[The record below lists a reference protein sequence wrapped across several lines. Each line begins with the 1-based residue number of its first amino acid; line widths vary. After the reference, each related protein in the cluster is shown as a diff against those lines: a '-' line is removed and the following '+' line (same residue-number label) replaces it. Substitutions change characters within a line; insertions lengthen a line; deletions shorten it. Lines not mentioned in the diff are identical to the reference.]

1 MEAINSFRELF
12 FEVWNQGVFGLNAT
26 DIIVGIIIFLIFYIL
41 RRLFARFVIRKLT
54 KIVNRTSNKI
64 DNTVVEVIEG
74 PLKFLPIV
82 LGFFIATS
90 YIEISIEVQNFVD
103 LVNRT
108 LITIFI
114 FWLLHQLVIPFS
126 YIIKNFEDKLSKPLV
141 NWTLK
146 GLEIII
152 IVLGIVAVL
161 ELWGIKVGPVIA
173 GLGLFG
179 VAVALGAQDLFKN
192 LISGIMILMEKRFTI
207 GDVILVSNE
216 VEGVVEQIGFRS
228 TLVRRFDSTPVMI
241 PNYKFAEQSV
251 TNYSRRHHRRIRW
264 LVGLEYKTSIDQLKN
279 IRDKITKLVKDNKD
293 FAKNENSGFFVR
305 IDSFSD
311 SSIDMLVQVF
321 TVTNDW
327 SEFLRIKE
335 ELAVSIIEIV
345 ESNKAGFA
353 AVSLNISTQLLYY
366 LLFKQSWFCNCII
379 EHVDTSAIQSAIQTK
394 PDLQLYH

>member
-1 MEAINSFRELF
+1 MEAINSFKELF
-12 FEVWNQGVFGLNAT
+12 LEVWNNGIFGLNASE
-26 DIIVGIIIFLIFYIL
+26 IIIGFIIFLIFYVL
-41 RRLFARFVIRKLT
+41 RRLFARFIISKLN
-54 KIVNRTSNKI
+54 KLVKRTSTKI

-90 YIEISIEVQNFVD
+90 YIELSIEVQDFID
-103 LVNRT
+103 LLNRT
-108 LITIFI
+108 LITVFI

-126 YIIKNFEDKLSKPLV
+126 YIVKNFEDKISKPLV

-264 LVGLEYKTSIDQLKN
+264 LIGLEYKTNIDQLKK
-279 IRDKITKLVKDNKD
+279 IRDQITKLITENKD

-305 IDSFSD
+305 VDSFSD
-311 SSIDMLVQVF
+311 SSIDMLVQAF

-327 SEFLRIKE
+327 PEFLRIKE

-353 AVSLNISTQLLYY
+353 FPSQSLYVESFPN
-366 LLFKQSWFCNCII
+366 
-379 EHVDTSAIQSAIQTK
+379 EK
-394 PDLQLYH
+394 PEIFNPKSSQ

>member
-1 MEAINSFRELF
+1 MEDINRFKELF
-12 FEVWNQGVFGLNAT
+12 LEVWNRGVFGLIASA
-26 DIIVGIIIFLIFYIL
+26 IIVGIIIFLIFYVL
-41 RRLFARFVIRKLT
+41 RRLFARFVISRLS
-54 KIVNRTSNKI
+54 KIVNKTSNKI

-90 YIEISIEVQNFVD
+90 YIELSLEVQNFVD
-103 LVNRT
+103 LLNRT

-126 YIIKNFEDKLSKPLV
+126 YIIKNFEDKISKPLV

-264 LVGLEYKTSIDQLKN
+264 LIGFEYKTTIDQLKK
-279 IRDKITKLVKDNKD
+279 IRDSITKLIEDNED
-293 FAKNENSGFFVR
+293 FAKNENSSFFIR

-311 SSIDMLVQVF
+311 SSIDMLVQAF

-335 ELAVSIIEIV
+335 ELAVSIKEIV
-345 ESNKAGFA
+345 ESNDAGFA
-353 AVSLNISTQLLYY
+353 FPSQSLYVESYPNERPEIFNPKTTQ
-366 LLFKQSWFCNCII
+366 
-379 EHVDTSAIQSAIQTK
+379 
-394 PDLQLYH
+394 

>member
-1 MEAINSFRELF
+1 MEAINRFKELF
-12 FEVWNQGVFGLNAT
+12 LEVWSQGVFGLNAS
-26 DIIVGIIIFLIFYIL
+26 DIIVGIIIFLIFYVL
-41 RRLFARFVIRKLT
+41 RRLFARFVISKLS
-54 KIVNRTSNKI
+54 KIVNKTSNKI

-90 YIEISIEVQNFVD
+90 YIELSLEVQNSVD
-103 LVNRT
+103 LLNRT

-126 YIIKNFEDKLSKPLV
+126 YIIKNFEDKISKPLV

-264 LVGLEYKTSIDQLKN
+264 LIGFEYKTTIDQLKK
-279 IRDKITKLVKDNKD
+279 IRDSITKLIEDNED
-293 FAKNENSGFFVR
+293 FAKNENSSFFIR

-311 SSIDMLVQVF
+311 SSIDMLVQAF

-335 ELAVSIIEIV
+335 ELAVSIKDIV
-345 ESNKAGFA
+345 ESNDAGFA
-353 AVSLNISTQLLYY
+353 FPSQSLYVESYPNERPEIFNPKTTQ
-366 LLFKQSWFCNCII
+366 
-379 EHVDTSAIQSAIQTK
+379 
-394 PDLQLYH
+394 

>member
-1 MEAINSFRELF
+1 MEAINRFKELF
-12 FEVWNQGVFGLNAT
+12 LEVWSQGVFGLNAS
-26 DIIVGIIIFLIFYIL
+26 DIIVGIIIFLIFYVL
-41 RRLFARFVIRKLT
+41 RRLFARFVISKLS
-54 KIVNRTSNKI
+54 KIVNKTSNKI

-90 YIEISIEVQNFVD
+90 YIELSLEVQNFVD
-103 LVNRT
+103 LLNRT

-126 YIIKNFEDKLSKPLV
+126 YIIKNFEDKISKPLV

-264 LVGLEYKTSIDQLKN
+264 LIGFEYKITIDQLKK
-279 IRDKITKLVKDNKD
+279 IRDSITKLIEDNED
-293 FAKNENSGFFVR
+293 FAKNENSSFFIR

-311 SSIDMLVQVF
+311 SSIDMLVQAF

-335 ELAVSIIEIV
+335 ELAVSIKEIV
-345 ESNKAGFA
+345 ESNDAGFA
-353 AVSLNISTQLLYY
+353 FPSQSLYVESYPNERPEIFNPKTTQ
-366 LLFKQSWFCNCII
+366 
-379 EHVDTSAIQSAIQTK
+379 
-394 PDLQLYH
+394 

>member
-54 KIVNRTSNKI
+54 KIVNRTSNNI

-90 YIEISIEVQNFVD
+90 YIEISLEVQNFVD
-103 LVNRT
+103 LLNRT

-264 LVGLEYKTSIDQLKN
+264 IIGLEYKTSIDQLKK
-279 IRDKITKLVKDNKD
+279 IRDSITKLIVENND
-293 FAKNENSGFFVR
+293 FAKNENSNFFIR
-305 IDSFSD
+305 IDSFYD
-311 SSIDMLVQVF
+311 SSIDMLVQAF
-321 TVTNDW
+321 TVTNEW
-327 SEFLRIKE
+327 SEYLRIKE
-335 ELAVSIIEIV
+335 ELAVSIKQIV
-345 ESNKAGFA
+345 ESNNAGFA
-353 AVSLNISTQLLYY
+353 FPSQSLYVESYSNEKPEIFNS
-366 LLFKQSWFCNCII
+366 K
-379 EHVDTSAIQSAIQTK
+379 SAK
-394 PDLQLYH
+394 

>member
-1 MEAINSFRELF
+1 MEAINSFKEIFL
-12 FEVWNQGVFGLNAT
+12 EVWNEGVFGLNASE
-26 DIIVGIIIFLIFYIL
+26 IIVGIIIFLIFYVL
-41 RRLFARFVIRKLT
+41 RRLFARFIIRRLNKL
-54 KIVNRTSNKI
+54 VNKTSTNI

-90 YIEISIEVQNFVD
+90 YIKLSIGVQDFID
-103 LVNRT
+103 LLNRT
-108 LITIFI
+108 LITVFI

-126 YIIKNFEDKLSKPLV
+126 FIIKNFEDRISKPLV

-152 IVLGIVAVL
+152 IVFGIVAVL

-264 LVGLEYKTSIDQLKN
+264 LIGLEYKTNIDQLKK
-279 IRDKITKLVKDNKD
+279 IRDAITKLINDNKD

-327 SEFLRIKE
+327 SEFLKIKE
-335 ELAVSIIEIV
+335 ELAVSIIEII
-345 ESNKAGFA
+345 EANNAGFA
-353 AVSLNISTQLLYY
+353 FPS
-366 LLFKQSWFCNCII
+366 QSIYVESFPNEKSEIFNPKT
-379 EHVDTSAIQSAIQTK
+379 VK
-394 PDLQLYH
+394 

>member
-1 MEAINSFRELF
+1 MEAINRFRELF
-12 FEVWNQGVFGLNAT
+12 LEVWSEGVFGLNASE
-26 DIIVGIIIFLIFYIL
+26 IIIGIVIFLIFYVL
-41 RRLFARFVIRKLT
+41 RRLFARFIISRLN
-54 KIVNRTSNKI
+54 KIVNKTATKI

-74 PLKFLPIV
+74 PLKFLPVV

-90 YIEISIEVQNFVD
+90 YINLSIEVQNFID
-103 LVNRT
+103 LLNRT
-108 LITIFI
+108 LITVFI

-126 YIIKNFEDKLSKPLV
+126 FIIRNFEDKISKPLV

-207 GDVILVSNE
+207 GDVISVSNE

-264 LVGLEYKTSIDQLKN
+264 LIGLEYKTSINQLKK
-279 IRDKITKLVKDNKD
+279 IRDAITQLITDKND
-293 FAKNENSGFFVR
+293 FAKNENSGF
-305 IDSFSD
+305 
-311 SSIDMLVQVF
+311 L
-321 TVTNDW
+321 
-327 SEFLRIKE
+327 
-335 ELAVSIIEIV
+335 
-345 ESNKAGFA
+345 
-353 AVSLNISTQLLYY
+353 
-366 LLFKQSWFCNCII
+366 
-379 EHVDTSAIQSAIQTK
+379 
-394 PDLQLYH
+394 